1 MSPIGRRCA
10 RPEPRSRTRCLAR
23 GAFEIARSVVLLSL
37 GVGSL
42 AGAQQNLGFE
52 ALDEDARPA
61 GWSAAGGSAVAASG
75 AAAEGK
81 RSLEVARAEPG
92 VTRVTQRVPAT
103 RLRSGGE
110 TPRAARLLLTGL
122 VRATAMDGG
131 SAANAGRNLR
141 PTAMDGGSAANAGR
155 NLRLQDTGVSA
166 ALWLRI
172 DGESGPLFLDSGGY
186 AREPSEPDAAAPEGS
201 DGGGTQWH
209 RLEVELPFASDV
221 DEVAFGALVRGQGT
235 AWFDALELRAFA
247 TDEQPS
253 ASDAATHYLDA
264 ALALMREH
272 SLRRGQIEW
281 QTLRAQ
287 ALEHARGAT
296 TAADAHLAVRFA
308 LRELGDRHSYL
319 QSAAATR
326 TLAATAVANARTGL
340 PLTPPQARPLGDRL
354 VYVSVPGFAGGTP
367 AQQVDFAEKL
377 KNEIQ
382 ANDVARVC
390 GWVVDL
396 RQNTGGN
403 LWPMLA
409 GLGPLLGEG
418 ELAASVYP
426 DGRRVAVWH
435 RDGRAGFGDFTQ
447 LRVRAPYRVDG
458 GVPAAVLLGP
468 STASSAEVLAVAF
481 RGRAATRSFGAP
493 TRGLTAGNRIFTLA
507 DGASLV
513 LTVAATTDG
522 LGNVYAGPIEPDELV
537 ARAGSTSGAVGSAD
551 ETLAAAVAWLM
562 AGDSCR

>member
-10 RPEPRSRTRCLAR
+10 RPEPRSRTRRLAR
-23 GAFEIARSVVLLSL
+23 GVVLLSL
-37 GVGSL
+37 GVASL

-52 ALDEDARPA
+52 ALDKDALPA
-61 GWSAAGGSAVAASG
+61 GWSAAGGSAVAASSP
-75 AAAEGK
+75 AAEGE

-92 VTRVTQRVPAT
+92 ITRVTQRVPAT
-103 RLRSGGE
+103 VLRSGGA
-110 TPRAARLLLTGL
+110 TPRAARLRLTGL

-131 SAANAGRNLR
+131 SAANAGRDLR
-141 PTAMDGGSAANAGR
+141 P
-155 NLRLQDTGVSA
+155 QDAGVSA

-172 DGESGPLFLDSGGY
+172 DGERGPLFLDSGGY
-186 AREPSEPDAAAPEGS
+186 AREPSEPDAAASEGS
-201 DGGGTQWH
+201 DGGGTQWR
-209 RLEVELPFASDV
+209 RLDVELPFPSDV
-221 DEVAFGALVRGQGT
+221 DEVAFGAIVRGQGT
-235 AWFDALELRAFA
+235 AWFDALELRALA
-247 TDEQPS
+247 VDERPP
-253 ASDAATHYLDA
+253 ASDAATRYLDA
-264 ALALMREH
+264 ALALMRQY
-272 SLRRGQIEW
+272 SLRRAEIDW
-281 QTLRAQ
+281 QMLRAQ

-296 TAADAHLAVRFA
+296 GAADAHLAVRFA

-326 TLAATAVANARTGL
+326 ALAATAVANARTGL
-340 PLTPPQARPLGDRL
+340 PLTPPEARPLGEKL

-367 AQQVDFAEKL
+367 AQQVEFAEKL

-435 RDGRAGFGDFTQ
+435 RDGQAGFGDFTQ

-513 LTVAATTDG
+513 LTVAATSDG
-522 LGNVYAGPIEPDELV
+522 LGSVYAGPIEPDEVV
-537 ARAGSTSGAVGSAD
+537 ARAGPTSGAVGP
-551 ETLAAAVAWLM
+551 
-562 AGDSCR
+562 

>member
-10 RPEPRSRTRCLAR
+10 RPEPRSRTRRLAR
-23 GAFEIARSVVLLSL
+23 GVVLLSL
-37 GVGSL
+37 GVASL

-52 ALDEDARPA
+52 ALDKDALPA

-75 AAAEGK
+75 AAAEGE

-103 RLRSGGE
+103 LLRSGGE
-110 TPRAARLLLTGL
+110 TPRAARLRLTGL
-122 VRATAMDGG
+122 VRQ
-131 SAANAGRNLR
+131 
-141 PTAMDGGSAANAGR
+141 PE
-155 NLRLQDTGVSA
+155 TGVSA

-172 DGESGPLFLDSGGY
+172 DGERGPLFLDSGGY
-186 AREPSEPDAAAPEGS
+186 AREPSEPGAAAPEGS
-201 DGGGTQWH
+201 AGGGTQWR
-209 RLEVELPFASDV
+209 RLEVELPFPRDV
-221 DEVAFGALVRGQGT
+221 DEVAFGAIVRGQGT
-235 AWFDALELRAFA
+235 AWFDALELRALA
-247 TDEQPS
+247 ADERPP
-253 ASDAATHYLDA
+253 ASDAATRYLDA

-272 SLRRGQIEW
+272 SLRRAEIDW
-281 QTLRAQ
+281 PTLRAQ
-287 ALEHARGAT
+287 ALEHARGAMA
-296 TAADAHLAVRFA
+296 AADAHLAVRFA

-326 TLAATAVANARTGL
+326 ALAATAVANARTGL
-340 PLTPPQARPLGDRL
+340 PLTPPQARPLGDKL
-354 VYVSVPGFAGGTP
+354 AYVSVPGFAGGTP
-367 AQQVDFAEKL
+367 AQQVEFAEKL

-403 LWPMLA
+403 LWPMIA

-426 DGRRVAVWH
+426 DGRRVTVWH
-435 RDGRAGFGDFTQ
+435 RDGQAGFGDFTQ

-537 ARAGSTSGAVGSAD
+537 ARAGSTSGGVGPAD